1 MSNDLKKTP
10 LSQWHA
16 ENGGKMVEYA
26 GFEMP
31 VQYKGVLAEHA
42 AVRETAGIFDITHM
56 GEIIVSGTGATSWLE
71 NLITNRIAKTEPGQI
86 TYTAMCNEAGTVL
99 DDMLIYRLADQ
110 KWMVVCNAAN
120 HEKIINWMQNHIVD
134 DVELSDISH
143 TTAMIAVQGP
153 HSEEIVASLN
163 ALQQHQGTFSD
174 LEFYTFMNVGD
185 WIVSRTGYTGE
196 HGYELYIPF
205 ADALPLWEELMSL
218 GKEKGMVPV
227 GLAARDTL
235 RFEVGYCLYGHEL
248 SENWT
253 PLEAGIGWA
262 VRMKKDS
269 FIGLDVIKGQK
280 ESGVPRR
287 IRGFE
292 VLPTIVGE
300 KTRPAPIA
308 RQDCELYCGDKQV
321 GFVTSGT
328 KSPTTGK
335 SLFMALVDVDFLS
348 KDLTV
353 DIRGKQVA
361 VKKQKLPFIAARV
374 KGDPVASREL

>member
-120 HEKIINWMQNHIVD
+120 HEKIINWLQNHIVD

-205 ADALPLWEELMSL
+205 ADALSLWKELISL

-235 RFEVGYCLYGHEL
+235 RFEVGYCLYG
-248 SENWT
+248 
-253 PLEAGIGWA
+253 
-262 VRMKKDS
+262 
-269 FIGLDVIKGQK
+269 
-280 ESGVPRR
+280 
-287 IRGFE
+287 
-292 VLPTIVGE
+292 
-300 KTRPAPIA
+300 
-308 RQDCELYCGDKQV
+308 
-321 GFVTSGT
+321 
-328 KSPTTGK
+328 
-335 SLFMALVDVDFLS
+335 
-348 KDLTV
+348 
-353 DIRGKQVA
+353 
-361 VKKQKLPFIAARV
+361 
-374 KGDPVASREL
+374 